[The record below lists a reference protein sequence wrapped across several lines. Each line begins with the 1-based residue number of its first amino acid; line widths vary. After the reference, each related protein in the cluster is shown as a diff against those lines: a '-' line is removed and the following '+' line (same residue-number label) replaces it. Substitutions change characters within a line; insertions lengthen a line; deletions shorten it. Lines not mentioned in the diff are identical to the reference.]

1 MSLRAVTVPAMTP
14 DAGSFPGPAPL
25 GRGLVVLPD
34 TAVPAAFDDVPRYVL
49 DAEALAHPGPL
60 AQALHH
66 HWARR
71 QPFVVALAVDNDE
84 LRDAETT
91 TRPPWELGAWFGLER
106 ERLAHRVWANSWDL
120 RGRTPVWW
128 RGVVA
133 TRHTPLTP
141 APPGAAGDVV
151 LPDGRLAWVDGG
163 PRGPVEG
170 VDAPLVHRESV
181 ELLRA
186 RGHTPGG
193 TGAVRDDLDP
203 EQAAVVAHPRPMAR
217 VLAPAGSGKTRV
229 LVARLRHL
237 LEVRGI
243 EPELVTAVAYN
254 RRAAEEVTERVA
266 EPRLHV
272 RTVHALAYAICR
284 DAGITRVLDE
294 RDVRGVLDDLVSVAR
309 IPNTDPYQPW
319 LEALAEVRLE
329 LRDPAEVEASR
340 DDVPDFA
347 AVFPRYRAELARR
360 GAVDFD
366 EQLTRAIELLC
377 TDPRLRAAWRARCT
391 HLLVDE
397 LQDVTPAFVL
407 LLRLLA
413 WPDLQVLGV
422 GDDDQVIYGHAGAD
436 PAFLLGY
443 DLLVPGA
450 ADLRLATNYRCP
462 PDVVGAADTLLGH
475 NRRRAAKRIH
485 AAPGRDDAGLRV
497 LRLPS
502 AALADAVRDTVA
514 DRLAA
519 GAAPTDVAVLS
530 RVNAALLPYQVTLH
544 EAGIATTAPL
554 SPDVLRRTG
563 IRAALAY
570 LRIATDPERVRRE
583 DLHETLNRPSRQ
595 LRSALSPHLRSTGTW
610 TLGRLGDLG
619 AALTESQAERL
630 EAYVSDLW
638 HLATLADDDAET
650 AALLRAIGED
660 VGLGEAMSLLDASGR
675 GPTGSAHTD
684 DLAALEQLAVHHP
697 TPAGFD
703 RWLREVLRQP
713 GAADGVTLSSV
724 HRVKG
729 LEWDHVVVAPVV
741 DGLVPH
747 RLAEDTEEERRV
759 LHVAITRGRR
769 SVTVLVD
776 RDRPGA
782 FADELHEPA
791 DDPGGDE
798 HGDLDHLAD
807 LPAPDQPDQ
816 ARVVDGAVVAVP
828 GLRLGLPGG
837 AACVLDEVDD
847 HVAVARFL
855 RHGTPIGARLR
866 LALRGHPQLDP
877 TPVELAGEQR
887 LLCPE
892 PRRQPTRPD
901 RSRGQQRLLDGDAPT
916 FDERLAA
923 ARPDVTEVYEAL
935 RTWRRGRASG
945 DGVPAYVV
953 FDNKTLLHIAER
965 DPDAPQRLLEVPGVG
980 PTKLERYGDEVLEL
994 LADHR

>member
-1 MSLRAVTVPAMTP
+1 MTP
-14 DAGSFPGPAPL
+14 STGAFPGPAAL
-25 GRGLVVLPD
+25 GRGAVVLPD
-34 TAVPAAFDDVPRYVL
+34 TVVPAAFAGAPRYVL
-49 DAEALAHPGPL
+49 DDHALAHPGPL

-71 QPFVVALAVDNDE
+71 EPFVVTLAVDNAA
-84 LRDAETT
+84 LQAAETT
-91 TRPPWELGAWFGLER
+91 DRAPWELGAWFGFER

-120 RGRTPVWW
+120 RTGEPVWW
-128 RGVVA
+128 RGVLA
-133 TRHTPLTP
+133 TRHTPLEAAP
-141 APPGAAGDVV
+141 AGAHGDVL

-163 PRGPVEG
+163 PRGPVRG
-170 VDAPLVHRESV
+170 VDEPLVHRESV
-181 ELLRA
+181 ELLQR

-193 TGAVRDDLDP
+193 TGPVADDLDP
-203 EQAAVVAHPRPMAR
+203 EQAAAVAHPTPMAR

-237 LEVRGI
+237 LEVRGV

-294 RDVRGVLDDLVSVAR
+294 RGVRTVLDDLVSVAR
-309 IPNTDPYQPW
+309 VPNTDPYQPW

-347 AVFPRYRAELARR
+347 AVLPRFRAELARR

-377 TDPRLRAAWRARCT
+377 TDPQLRAAWRARCT

-436 PAFLLGY
+436 PAFLLDY

-462 PDVVGAADTLLGH
+462 PDVVAAADTLLGH
-475 NRRRAAKRIH
+475 NRRRAAKQIH
-485 AAPGRDDAGLRV
+485 AATDRTDRGLDVR
-497 LRLPS
+497 RLP
-502 AALADAVRDTVA
+502 AARLADTVREIVGA
-514 DRLAA
+514 RLAD
-519 GAAPTDVAVLS
+519 GVDPRQLAVLS
-530 RVNAALLPYQVTLH
+530 RVNASLLPYQVALH
-544 EAGIATTAPL
+544 EAGITTTAPL

-570 LRIATDPERVRRE
+570 LCIATDPERVRRE
-583 DLHETLNRPSRQ
+583 DLYETLNRPSRQ
-595 LRSALSPHLRSTGTW
+595 LRSALNPHLRGSGSW

-619 AALTESQAERL
+619 HVLTDSQAERL
-630 EAYVSDLW
+630 EDYVQDLW
-638 HLATLADDDAET
+638 HLATLADEGADT

-660 VGLGEAMSLLDASGR
+660 VGLGEAMSLLDGSGGR
-675 GPTGSAHTD
+675 PSGSAHTD

-697 TPAGFD
+697 DPTTFGT
-703 RWLREVLRQP
+703 WLRGALRRP
-713 GAADGVTLSSV
+713 GSPDGVTLSSV

-729 LEWDHVVVAPVV
+729 LEWDHVLVAPVS
-741 DGLVPH
+741 DGLTPH
-747 RLAEDTEEERRV
+747 RLSDDVEEERRV
-759 LHVAITRGRR
+759 LHVAVTRGRR
-769 SVTVLVD
+769 TVTVLVD
-776 RDRPGA
+776 RDRPGR
-782 FADELHEPA
+782 FAAELHDVA
-791 DDPGGDE
+791 ADPGGDE
-798 HGDLDHLAD
+798 HGDLDRLAD
-807 LPAPDQPDQ
+807 LPVPAQPSE
-816 ARVVDGAVVAVP
+816 ARVVDGAVVAAV

-837 AACVLDEVDD
+837 AACVVDD
-847 HVAVARFL
+847 VDGHVATARLL
-855 RHGTPIGARLR
+855 RDGAATGARLR
-866 LALRGHPQLDP
+866 LVLRGHPQLPP
-877 TPVELAGEQR
+877 TPVELRGER
-887 LLCPE
+887 HELCPE
-892 PRRQPTRPD
+892 PTTRSTP
-901 RSRGQQRLLDGDAPT
+901 RRGQQRLVEGGEAT
-916 FDERLAA
+916 FDDRLGA
-923 ARPDVTEVYEAL
+923 ARPAVATAYEAL
-935 RTWRRGRASG
+935 RAWRKGRAG
-945 DGVPAYVV
+945 EDGVPAYIV

-965 DPDAPQRLLEVPGVG
+965 DPDSDRALLAVPGVG
-980 PTKLERYGDEVLEL
+980 PTKLERYGDEVLEV

>member
-1 MSLRAVTVPAMTP
+1 MTP
-14 DAGSFPGPAPL
+14 STGAFPGPAAL
-25 GRGLVVLPD
+25 GRGAVVLPD
-34 TAVPAAFDDVPRYVL
+34 TPVPEVFTGTPRYVL
-49 DAEALAHPGPL
+49 DEDALAHPGPL

-71 QPFVVALAVDNDE
+71 EPFVLVLAVDNAA
-84 LRDAETT
+84 LQAPETT
-91 TRPPWELGAWFGLER
+91 KRPPWELGAWFGFER

-120 RGRTPVWW
+120 RSGTPTWW
-128 RGVVA
+128 RGVLA
-133 TRHTPLTP
+133 TRHTPLEP
-141 APPGAAGDVV
+141 APAGADGDVL

-163 PRGPVEG
+163 PRGPVPG
-170 VDAPLVHRESV
+170 IDAPLVHRESV
-181 ELLRA
+181 ELLHR
-186 RGHTPGG
+186 RGSAPGG
-193 TGAVRDDLDP
+193 SGPVRDELDP
-203 EQAAVVAHPRPMAR
+203 EQAAAVAHPSPMAR

-237 LEVRGI
+237 LEVRRV

-294 RDVRGVLDDLVSVAR
+294 RGVRSILDDLVSVAR

-329 LRDPAEVEASR
+329 LRDPVAVEAAR

-347 AVFPRYRAELARR
+347 AVFPRYRAELERR

-377 TDPRLRAAWRARCT
+377 TDPELRRAWQARCT

-413 WPDLQVLGV
+413 WPDLQVMGV

-462 PDVVGAADTLLGH
+462 PDVVTAADTLLGH
-475 NRRRAAKRIH
+475 NRRRAAKQIH
-485 AAPGRDDAGLRV
+485 AAPGRDDHGLDVRRV
-497 LRLPS
+497 AATEIADVVREVVAARL
-502 AALADAVRDTVA
+502 DD
-514 DRLAA
+514 
-519 GAAPTDVAVLS
+519 GAAPADVAVLS

-544 EAGIATTAPL
+544 EAGITTTAPL

-563 IRAALAY
+563 IRAALSY
-570 LRIATDPERVRRE
+570 LRIATGPDRIRRE
-583 DLHETLNRPSRQ
+583 DLYETLNRPSRQ
-595 LRSALSPHLRSTGTW
+595 LRSALNPHLRGSGNW

-619 AALTESQAERL
+619 HVLTDSQADRL
-630 EAYVSDLW
+630 ELYVQDLW
-638 HLATLADDDAET
+638 RLATLADDGADT
-650 AALLRAIGED
+650 ADLLQAVREE
-660 VGLGEAMSLLDASGR
+660 VGLGEAMSLLDGSGGR
-675 GPTGSAHTD
+675 PSGSAHTD

-697 TPAGFD
+697 DPTTFGS
-703 RWLREVLRQP
+703 WLRDALQRP
-713 GAADGVTLSSV
+713 GSADGVTLSSV

-729 LEWDHVVVAPVV
+729 LEWDHVVVAPVS

-747 RLAEDTEEERRV
+747 RLADDTEEERRV
-759 LHVAITRGRR
+759 LHVAVTRGRR

-776 RDRPGA
+776 RERPGR
-782 FADELHEPA
+782 FADELHDVA

-807 LPAPDQPDQ
+807 LPAPEQPGE
-816 ARVVDGAVVAVP
+816 ARVVDGAVVAAP

-837 AACVLDEVDD
+837 AACVLDEVEGQ
-847 HVAVARFL
+847 VATGRFL
-855 RHGTPIGARLR
+855 RDGAPTGARL
-866 LALRGHPQLDP
+866 LLVLRDHPQLAA
-877 TPVELAGEQR
+877 TPVELRGERYVLCAEPAARRAPAG
-887 LLCPE
+887 
-892 PRRQPTRPD
+892 
-901 RSRGQQRLLDGDAPT
+901 RGQPRLVEGGEATFGDH
-916 FDERLAA
+916 LAA
-923 ARPDVTEVYEAL
+923 ARPQVTASYEVL
-935 RTWRRGRASG
+935 RSWRKQRATD

-953 FDNKTLLHIAER
+953 FDNKTLLQIAER
-965 DPDAPQRLLEVPGVG
+965 DPDSPTSLLAVPGVG
-980 PTKLERYGDEVLEL
+980 PTKLDRYGDEVLEL
-994 LADHR
+994 LADQR

>member
-1 MSLRAVTVPAMTP
+1 MTP
-14 DAGSFPGPAPL
+14 STGAFPGPAAL
-25 GRGLVVLPD
+25 GRGAVVLPD
-34 TAVPAAFDDVPRYVL
+34 TPVPGAFAGAPRYVL
-49 DAEALAHPGPL
+49 DGDALAHPGPL

-71 QPFVVALAVDNDE
+71 EPFVVVLAVDNSD
-84 LRDAETT
+84 LQAAETT
-91 TRPPWELGAWFGLER
+91 DRPPWELGAWFGFER

-120 RGRTPVWW
+120 RSGTPVWW
-128 RGVVA
+128 RGVLA
-133 TRHTPLTP
+133 TRHTPLEP
-141 APPGAAGDVV
+141 APAGADGDVL

-163 PRGPVEG
+163 PRGPVTG
-170 VDAPLVHRESV
+170 VDEPLVHRESV
-181 ELLRA
+181 ELLQR
-186 RGHTPGG
+186 RGHSPGG
-193 TGAVRDDLDP
+193 SGPVTDDLDP
-203 EQAAVVAHPRPMAR
+203 EQAAAVGHPTPMAR

-237 LEVRGI
+237 LEVRGV

-254 RRAAEEVTERVA
+254 RRAAEEVTARVA

-294 RDVRGVLDDLVSVAR
+294 RGVRGILDDLVSVAR
-309 IPNTDPYQPW
+309 VPNTDPYQPW
-319 LEALAEVRLE
+319 LEALSEVRLE
-329 LRDPAEVEASR
+329 LRDPAEVEAER

-347 AVFPRYRAELARR
+347 AVFPRYREELGRR

-377 TDPRLRAAWRARCT
+377 TDPQLRAAWRARCT

-443 DLLVPGA
+443 DLLVPGS

-462 PDVVGAADTLLGH
+462 PDVVEAADTLLGH

-485 AAPGRDDAGLRV
+485 AAPGRSDRGLDVR
-497 LRLPS
+497 RLP
-502 AALADAVRDTVA
+502 AAKIAETVRDVVA
-514 DRLAA
+514 ARLDE
-519 GAAPTDVAVLS
+519 GTDPREIAVLS
-530 RVNAALLPYQVTLH
+530 RVNASLLPYQVTLH
-544 EAGIATTAPL
+544 EAGITTTAPL

-570 LRIATDPERVRRE
+570 LRIATDPERIRRE
-583 DLHETLNRPSRQ
+583 DLYETLNRPSRQ
-595 LRSALSPHLRSTGTW
+595 LRSALNPHLRGSGNW

-619 AALTESQAERL
+619 HVLTDSQAARL
-630 EAYVSDLW
+630 EEYVQDLW
-638 HLATLADDDAET
+638 HLATLADDGADT

-660 VGLGEAMSLLDASGR
+660 VGLGEAMSLLDGSSR
-675 GPTGSAHTD
+675 SPSGSAHTD

-697 TPAGFD
+697 APATFGT
-703 RWLREVLRQP
+703 WLRDALRQP
-713 GAADGVTLSSV
+713 GSPDGVTLSSV

-729 LEWDHVVVAPVV
+729 LEWDHVVVAPVS

-747 RLAEDTEEERRV
+747 RLSDDTEEERRV
-759 LHVAITRGRR
+759 LHVAVTRGRR

-776 RDRPGA
+776 RDRPGR
-782 FADELHEPA
+782 FADQLLDVA

-798 HGDLDHLAD
+798 HGDLDRLAD
-807 LPAPDQPDQ
+807 LAVPAQPSE
-816 ARVVDGAVVAVP
+816 ARVVDGAIVAVP

-837 AACVLDEVDD
+837 AACVVDEVDD
-847 HVAVARFL
+847 HVATARFL
-855 RHGTPIGARLR
+855 REGAATGARLR
-866 LALRGHPQLDP
+866 LVLRGHPQLEP
-877 TPVELAGEQR
+877 TPVELRGERR

-892 PRRQPTRPD
+892 PTTRSSAP
-901 RSRGQQRLLDGDAPT
+901 RRGQPRLVEGGEVT
-916 FDERLAA
+916 FDDKLGA
-923 ARPDVTEVYEAL
+923 ARPEVTATYEAL
-935 RTWRRGRASG
+935 RAWRKDRAG
-945 DGVPAYVV
+945 EDGVPAYIV

-965 DPDAPQRLLEVPGVG
+965 DPDSSKALLDVPGVG
-980 PTKLERYGDEVLEL
+980 PTKLERYGDEVLEV
-994 LADHR
+994 LADSR

>member
-1 MSLRAVTVPAMTP
+1 MTP
-14 DAGSFPGPAPL
+14 SNGSFPGPAAL
-25 GRGLVVLPD
+25 GRGAVVLPE
-34 TAVPAAFDDVPRYVL
+34 TVLPSAFAGAPRYVL
-49 DAEALAHPGPL
+49 DDHALEHPAPL

-71 QPFVVALAVDNDE
+71 EPFVVVLAVDNAD
-84 LRDAETT
+84 LQAPETT
-91 TRPPWELGAWFGLER
+91 DRSPWELGAWFGFER

-120 RGRTPVWW
+120 RTGTPTWW
-128 RGVVA
+128 RGVLA
-133 TRHTPLTP
+133 TRHTPLEP
-141 APPGAAGDVV
+141 APAGADGDVL

-181 ELLRA
+181 ELLQR
-186 RGHTPGG
+186 RGSRPGG
-193 TGAVRDDLDP
+193 SGPVRDELDP
-203 EQAAVVAHPRPMAR
+203 EQAAAVAHPSPMAR

-237 LEVRGI
+237 LEVRGV

-294 RDVRGVLDDLVSVAR
+294 RGVRSILDDLVSVAR

-329 LRDPAEVEASR
+329 LRAPSDVEAAR

-377 TDPRLRAAWRARCT
+377 TDPDLRRSWQARCT

-462 PDVVGAADTLLGH
+462 PDVVDAAATLLGH

-485 AAPGRDDAGLRV
+485 AAPDRDDHGLDVRRV
-497 LRLPS
+497 PS
-502 AALADAVRDTVA
+502 ARIADTV
-514 DRLAA
+514 REVVAA
-519 GAAPTDVAVLS
+519 HLDQGAAPTDVAVLS

-570 LRIATDPERVRRE
+570 LRIATAPDRVRRE
-583 DLHETLNRPSRQ
+583 DLYETLNRPSRQ
-595 LRSALSPHLRSTGTW
+595 LRSALNPHLRGSGSW

-619 AALTESQAERL
+619 PVLTDSQAERL
-630 EAYVSDLW
+630 EDYVQDLW
-638 HLATLADDDAET
+638 HLATLADDGADT
-650 AALLRAIGED
+650 AVLLRAIGDD
-660 VGLGEAMSLLDASGR
+660 VGLGEAMSLLDGSGGR
-675 GPTGSAHTD
+675 PSGSAHTD

-697 TPAGFD
+697 DAATFGS
-703 RWLREVLRQP
+703 WLADALRLP
-713 GAADGVTLSSV
+713 GSADGVTLSSV

-729 LEWDHVVVAPVV
+729 LEWDHVVVAPVS

-747 RLAEDTEEERRV
+747 RLADDTEEERRV
-759 LHVAITRGRR
+759 LHVAVTRGRR

-776 RDRPGA
+776 RDRPGR
-782 FADELHEPA
+782 FADELHDPA

-798 HGDLDHLAD
+798 HGDLDRLGDLA
-807 LPAPDQPDQ
+807 APEQPSE
-816 ARVVDGAVVAVP
+816 ARVVDGAVVVVP

-837 AACVLDEVDD
+837 AACVVDEVDGL
-847 HVAVARFL
+847 VATARFL
-855 RHGTPIGARLR
+855 RDGTPTGARLR
-866 LALRGHPQLDP
+866 LVLRDHPQLAA
-877 TPVELAGEQR
+877 TPVELRGERR
-887 LLCPE
+887 LLRAE
-892 PRRQPTRPD
+892 PSSRPTPAR
-901 RSRGQQRLLDGDAPT
+901 RGQPRLVEGGEAT
-916 FDERLAA
+916 FEDHLAA
-923 ARPDVTEVYEAL
+923 ARPGVTACYEAL
-935 RTWRRGRASG
+935 RAWRRDRAAA

-953 FDNKTLLHIAER
+953 FDNKTLLQIAER
-965 DPDAPQRLLEVPGVG
+965 DPGDPRALLAVPGVG
-980 PTKLERYGDEVLEL
+980 PTKLERYGDDVLEL